1 MDPKVI
7 EVCGWL
13 LAGAIGVGLISALY
27 YLI

>member
-1 MDPKVI
+1 MEPRII

-13 LAGAIGVGLISALY
+13 LAGAIGVGLISSLY

>member
-1 MDPKVI
+1 MDPKEI

-13 LAGAIGVGLISALY
+13 LAGAIGVGLIAALY